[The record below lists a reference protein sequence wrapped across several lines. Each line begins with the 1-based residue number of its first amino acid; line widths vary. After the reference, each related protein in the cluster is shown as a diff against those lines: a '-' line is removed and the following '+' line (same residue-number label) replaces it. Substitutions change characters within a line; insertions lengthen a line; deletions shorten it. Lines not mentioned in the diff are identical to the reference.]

1 MNPVKKMS
9 IGGYAFTIENKAV
22 EYLEQYLSN
31 LREHYRSVEGGSE
44 IMEGIEERMAELLI
58 ERCGQTGVVTN
69 ADAAAVKATLGNPEA
84 IDAESNTENE
94 NEAGDSGAKPH
105 KKLFRDMENGKIMG
119 VCSGLGAYFNIDVV
133 IIRAVA
139 VAITIVIWAVF
150 GDRGSGAGFFTP
162 VIAYLILAFITP
174 AAKTVQDRH
183 RMKGE
188 GNTVNDIQKTVQESF
203 KEASGAIRDFGNSET
218 VKNAGNA
225 LIKTAGVLLFIIG
238 VGGLFCGCVLVFWH
252 RLFGFDL
259 VSANMLHIIIRNIPR
274 LYAMYKIFWV
284 QCLLGAAYFLPFIGM
299 IYSGLQMIIGFKPP
313 KWHPGLIIFIV
324 WLTAVTMI
332 AVLALLASANMY

>member
-31 LREHYRSVEGGSE
+31 LREHYQSVEGGSE
-44 IMEGIEERMAELLI
+44 IMEGIEERMAELLL
-58 ERCGQTGVVTN
+58 ERCGRTGVVTES
-69 ADAAAVKATLGNPEA
+69 DASAVKSTLGNPEA
-84 IDAESNTENE
+84 IDAESNTENGSDS
-94 NEAGDSGAKPH
+94 GDSGLNPP
-105 KKLFRDMENGKIMG
+105 KKLFRDIENGKILG

-139 VAITIVIWAVF
+139 VAITIVIWAAGGV
-150 GDRGSGAGFFTP
+150 RSGIGFLSP
-162 VIAYLILAFITP
+162 VIAYLILGFITP

-218 VKNAGNA
+218 VRNAGNA
-225 LIKTAGVLLFIIG
+225 LMKTAGFLLFIIG
-238 VGGLFCGCVLVFWH
+238 VGGLFCGCVMIFWH

-259 VSANMLHIIIRNIPR
+259 ISARLLDEIVRNIPR
-274 LYAMYKIFWV
+274 LYAMYRILWV
-284 QCLLGAAYFLPFIGM
+284 QCLLGAVYFLPFIGM
-299 IYSGLQMIIGFKPP
+299 IYGSLQMIVGFKSP

-324 WLTAVTMI
+324 WLTAITMI
-332 AVLALLASANMY
+332 AVLAMLASANMY

>member
-44 IMEGIEERMAELLI
+44 IMEGIEERMAELLL
-58 ERCGQTGVVTN
+58 ERCGRTGVVTES
-69 ADAAAVKATLGNPEA
+69 DASAVKATLGNPEA
-84 IDAESNTENE
+84 IDAESNTENG
-94 NEAGDSGAKPH
+94 NEPGESGAKPP
-105 KKLFRDMENGKIMG
+105 KKLFRDIENGKILG

-139 VAITIVIWAVF
+139 VALTIVIWAAGGV
-150 GDRGSGAGFFTP
+150 RSGIGFFSP
-162 VIAYLILAFITP
+162 VIAYLLLGFITP

-218 VKNAGNA
+218 VRNAGNA
-225 LIKTAGVLLFIIG
+225 LMKTAGVLLFIIG
-238 VGGLFCGCVLVFWH
+238 VGGLFCGCVMIFWH

-259 VSANMLHIIIRNIPR
+259 ISAGLLDEIVRNIPR

-324 WLTAVTMI
+324 WLTAITMI
-332 AVLALLASANMY
+332 AVLAMLASANMY